1 MTHRFLS
8 DMPLME
14 WSRPPTVIP
23 WVVRNFLTNTGTH
36 EIELEGVAND
46 LMSQYADT
54 DDLIADQF

>member
-1 MTHRFLS
+1 MKSLS

-14 WSRPPTVIP
+14 WSRPPAVIP

-36 EIELEGVAND
+36 DVELEGVATD
-46 LMSQYADT
+46 LMAQYADT